1 MSPKIVLFI
10 IARFFIPISAA
21 VLAALALANIAHHYL
36 GMPPSII
43 RSDSLVA
50 ATFLGAV
57 LVGTTL
63 LQRNK

>member
-10 IARFFIPISAA
+10 VARFFIPISAA